1 LWHFVDDFLVTTV
14 GDIPRVNTTLN
25 KIDILSAVKVR
36 LGFGRNNTM
45 ISPGLYGVGSP
56 GKETPV
62 LVTANY
68 KLSFDVLR
76 KELTGL
82 DAWILVLDTR
92 GINVWCAA
100 GKGTFSS
107 DEVVHRVQN
116 VGLEQLVSHR
126 RLILPQ
132 LSATGVIARQVKKES
147 GFEIIWGPIRAKDL
161 KPFINEGFKTDTD
174 MRQLTFTLWER
185 FVLIPV
191 ELAAIPK
198 YLLWVL
204 VAGFILSGIGPG
216 GFSFDD
222 AWRRGIMLTAVCVAG
237 IFGGAIAAPLLLP
250 FLPSRAFSLKGLYTG
265 AVLGVILAMV
275 YWSFANGWELFV
287 LLISTAAFSSF
298 LAMNFTGAT
307 PFTSPSGV
315 EKEMRRA
322 IPFQGLGV
330 LLSAV
335 FWVAAAFV

>member
-1 LWHFVDDFLVTTV
+1 M
-14 GDIPRVNTTLN
+14 PRVRTNLCKT
-25 KIDILSAVKVR
+25 DILSAVKVR
-36 LGFGRNNTM
+36 CGIGRNNYM
-45 ISPGLYGVGSP
+45 IAPGLYGIGTP
-56 GKETPV
+56 GKESPV

-76 KELTGL
+76 KQLTGQ

-100 GKGTFSS
+100 GKGTFST
-107 DEVVHRVQN
+107 DEVVRLVN
-116 VGLEQLVSHR
+116 KVGLKKLVSHR

-132 LSATGVIARQVKKES
+132 LSATGVIARRVKKES

-161 KPFINEGFKTDTD
+161 RQFINDGLKTDTD
-174 MRQLTFTLWER
+174 MRQVTFTLWER

-216 GFSFDD
+216 VFSFDD
-222 AWRRGIMLTAVCVAG
+222 AWRRGLMLTVVCAAG
-237 IFGGAIAAPLLLP
+237 ILGGAIAVPLLLP
-250 FLPSRAFSLKGLYTG
+250 WLPSRAFSLKGLYTG
-265 AVLGVILAMV
+265 SFLGIALAMF
-275 YWSFANGWELFV
+275 YWPFATGWELFV
-287 LLISTAAFSSF
+287 ILICTVAFSSF

-322 IPFQGLGV
+322 IPLQGGGV
-330 LLSAV
+330 LLSAAV
-335 FWVAAAFV
+335 WVAAAFI